1 MEIPRGISRKTIG
14 GISEDS
20 FVKLKK
26 NVGNFVK
33 NTPKRTF
40 GKDP

>member
-20 FVKLKK
+20 VVKLKK
-26 NVGNFVK
+26 IGNSSKIFLKELSEK
-33 NTPKRTF
+33 NP
-40 GKDP
+40 